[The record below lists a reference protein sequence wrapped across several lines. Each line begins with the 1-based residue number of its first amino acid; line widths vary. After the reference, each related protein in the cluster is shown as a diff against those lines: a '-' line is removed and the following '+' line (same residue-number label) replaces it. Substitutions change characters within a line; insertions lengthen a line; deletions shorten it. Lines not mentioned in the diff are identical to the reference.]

1 MMEFAAFTTSAAFS
15 VAIIIVIFP
24 LLVRYALARPNA
36 RSSHKMPTP
45 QGGGIAVVA
54 AVLGVTLAMIFWLPI
69 KDDSSIFAFLAGTTI
84 ALAMI
89 GAYDDIVPLPAVPRL
104 FMQVIVVAV
113 LLVATGSGI
122 RLMPPEVP
130 LWLEWSIATL
140 AGVWFV
146 NLVNF
151 MDGLDWVTVAE
162 MVPVSG
168 AIALFGAAGIV
179 DPLATIVATTL
190 CGALIGFAWF
200 NKPVARLFLGD
211 VGSLPIGLIVAWLLF
226 MLAGAGHLTAALLLP
241 LYYCADAT
249 LTLVRRALRRERLW
263 DAHRTHF
270 YQRATD
276 NGFSALAVS
285 AHLLAVNVL
294 LAMLAAA
301 TVFWSSPQVDVA
313 ALIAG
318 AAIVIWCM
326 RRFTQ
331 PYSTQ
336 GMA

>member
-1 MMEFAAFTTSAAFS
+1 
-15 VAIIIVIFP
+15 
-24 LLVRYALARPNA
+24 
-36 RSSHKMPTP
+36 
-45 QGGGIAVVA
+45 
-54 AVLGVTLAMIFWLPI
+54 MILWLPI
-69 KDDSSIFAFLAGTTI
+69 PDASSSFAVLASTSV
-84 ALAMI
+84 ALAAI
-89 GAYDDIVPLPAVPRL
+89 GAYDDIAPLSAAPRL
-104 FMQVIVVAV
+104 VMQVIVVAI
-113 LLVATGSGI
+113 LLVTTGSGI

-130 LWLEWSIATL
+130 LGLEWSLATL

-179 DPLATIVATTL
+179 DPLVAMVATTL

-226 MLAGAGHLTAALLLP
+226 MLAGAGHLAAAVLLP

-285 AHLLAVNVL
+285 AHLLAVNAI
-294 LAMLAAA
+294 LAVLAAA
-301 TVFWSSPQVDVA
+301 TVFWQSPQVSVA
-313 ALIAG
+313 ALLAG
-318 AAIVIWCM
+318 AVIVIWCM

-331 PYSTQ
+331 PNPER
-336 GMA
+336 GVA

>member
-1 MMEFAAFTTSAAFS
+1 MTQLAALAISAALS
-15 VAIIIVIFP
+15 VGIILAISP
-24 LLVRYALARPNA
+24 LLDRYALARPNA
-36 RSSHKMPTP
+36 RSSHRIPTP
-45 QGGGIAVVA
+45 QGGGIAIVA
-54 AVLGVTLAMIFWLPI
+54 AVLCVTIAVIVWFPMPGVWST
-69 KDDSSIFAFLAGTTI
+69 FAVLAGASV
-84 ALAMI
+84 ALAGI
-89 GAYDDIVPLPAVPRL
+89 GAYDDMTPLPVAPRL
-104 FMQVIVVAV
+104 VMQVIVVAV

-130 LWLEWSIATL
+130 LWLEWSLATL

-179 DPLATIVATTL
+179 DPLVTIVATTL

-226 MLAGAGHLTAALLLP
+226 MLAGAGNLVAALLLP

-249 LTLVRRALRRERLW
+249 LTLGRRALRRERIW

-285 AHLLAVNVL
+285 AHLLAVNVIL
-294 LAMLAAA
+294 AALATATVFRPSPELDVAAMLA
-301 TVFWSSPQVDVA
+301 
-313 ALIAG
+313 G
-318 AAIVIWCM
+318 GAIVFWCM

-331 PYSTQ
+331 PYPKR